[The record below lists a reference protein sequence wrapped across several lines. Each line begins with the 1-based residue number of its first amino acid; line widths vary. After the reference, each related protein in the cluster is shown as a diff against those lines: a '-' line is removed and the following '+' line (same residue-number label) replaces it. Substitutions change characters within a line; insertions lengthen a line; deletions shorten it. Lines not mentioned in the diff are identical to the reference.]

1 MRKIIILIRNVL
13 DFILPETQLGD
24 KIYSYIN
31 FIFNHKGRF
40 PKNQVLFND
49 YMFNLKTSSEII
61 NPLRVFITDKE
72 FGKFYIKSVVG
83 DKYNVPTYK
92 VLNSQDEVDNYTFP
106 SECVIKPTH
115 MSGKVI
121 LKKKNDTVDTN
132 RVKKWFSMNFYNR
145 SRERNY
151 KDLIPKVIVEEMV
164 FGEKN
169 LSDLKF
175 FCFKGEAK
183 LIQIDHDRYIN
194 HTLSLYDI
202 NWKRQN
208 YSITFEQYKQNIE
221 KPENFENIIEVVNK
235 LASNLELE
243 FIRIDTYAN
252 NEKFYIGEL
261 TNLHGNAAEIFYP
274 KSGELDASKIIF
286 DK

>member
-1 MRKIIILIRNVL
+1 MRKIIILIRNLL

-31 FIFNHKGRF
+31 FIINHKGRF

-175 FCFKGEAK
+175 FCFKGEVK

-202 NWKRQN
+202 NWKRQS
-208 YSITFEQYKQNIE
+208 YSITFEQYRQNIE

-235 LASNLELE
+235 LALNLELE